1 MIVPCIPHSC
11 ATGPSHLSRHRHAS
25 DFSSRQE
32 QVIKRWTK
40 LVHGLRI
47 RQRLLEQYADRAPG
61 PGTEGRSG
69 AGVKADNQSAVEDP
83 SGEKLAAAPVAGG
96 FLTGVDDV
104 VQPYAL
110 PRNLHEIVEH
120 ASTSHTALGELKK
133 NVDPY
138 SRSHSNLN
146 STLSFK
152 EAADAPEEEGEDE
165 RNAEAFQA
173 DRLDIVQAG
182 HEGEDD
188 DAMMEDVPLPVAE
201 PLRLNGA
208 PKTMQELAE
217 AAARRSVSMHTPEN
231 TEEEL
236 ALDLTST
243 AAAAPSSVDADGLEV
258 GQDSGRRTRSSASR
272 AGTTGKNAGA
282 ANVRTGGSATASGAG
297 DTPTPRT
304 RTRPSAKS
312 RPAKATLQSRKRTRA
327 QADGSDSDAAVDE
340 DRPVSSPVKKTTR
353 ARAPPPAIVPS
364 TRVLRTRK
372 PKEAE
377 KVQEEKELE
386 DAYRRAVAE

>member
-1 MIVPCIPHSC
+1 MDVP
-11 ATGPSHLSRHRHAS
+11 
-25 DFSSRQE
+25 Q
-32 QVIKRWTK
+32 
-40 LVHGLRI
+40 
-47 RQRLLEQYADRAPG
+47 
-61 PGTEGRSG
+61 
-69 AGVKADNQSAVEDP
+69 DP
-83 SGEKLAAAPVAGG
+83 SGEKPAAAPVAGG

-138 SRSHSNLN
+138 SRAHSNLN
-146 STLSFK
+146 STRSSK
-152 EAADAPEEEGEDE
+152 EAADAPEEEGAGADADE
-165 RNAEAFQA
+165 QNAEAFQA

-217 AAARRSVSMHTPEN
+217 EAARRSVSTHTAKK
-231 TEEEL
+231 TEQEEL
-236 ALDLTST
+236 ALNLTST
-243 AAAAPSSVDADGLEV
+243 AAPSSVVAGGLEA
-258 GQDSGRRTRSSASR
+258 GEDSGRRTRSSASR

-282 ANVRTGGSATASGAG
+282 ANVRTGGSARASGAG
-297 DTPTPRT
+297 GTPTPRT
-304 RTRPSAKS
+304 RTRPFAKS
-312 RPAKATLQSRKRTRA
+312 RPAKSTPQSRKRTRA
-327 QADGSDSDAAVDE
+327 QADGSDSDAEVDE
-340 DRPVSSPVKKTTR
+340 DRPASSPVKKTTR
-353 ARAPPPAIVPS
+353 ARAPPPAIAPS